1 MCYFLLHLMVRAY
14 INSCTCNYMEKTTH
28 TMILHIIFGLGGPK
42 SIQNEWKCHID
53 NNFLK
58 KTSQCLFLGFIFF
71 ICDSNN
77 KLNAFCGQFMHKK
90 YEKIVLEF
98 AFDSFCSQNGQS
110 TSFKSNF
117 TLIMFKKRWIN
128 TINSMIFEWFFKYF
142 ASYTN

>member
-1 MCYFLLHLMVRAY
+1 MVRAY
-14 INSCTCNYMEKTTH
+14 FNSWTCKYMKKTTH

-98 AFDSFCSQNGQS
+98 DFDSFCSQNGHS
-110 TSFKSNF
+110 TPFLSSF
-117 TLIMFKKRWIN
+117 TLVLFKKLWIS
-128 TINSMIFEWFFKYF
+128 TTNSMNFDEFFNYF